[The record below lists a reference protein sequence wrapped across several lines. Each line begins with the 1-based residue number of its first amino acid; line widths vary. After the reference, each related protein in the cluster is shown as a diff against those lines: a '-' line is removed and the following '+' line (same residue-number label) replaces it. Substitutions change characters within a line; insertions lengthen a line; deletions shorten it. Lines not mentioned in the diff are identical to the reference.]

1 MKLTL
6 KIKLACAFG
15 ILILLFAG
23 LYSVVLRK
31 ITEVQTQ
38 FSFVIEHDAR
48 MITDAQQL
56 LKRVIDMET
65 AQRTFCMTDK
75 PDLNQPKTKK
85 SRTQKPISSSKNKN
99 YETNPFI

>member
-1 MKLTL
+1 MIVKTPLSEEQGRPDGDTAPGDEHVKLTL

-65 AQRTFCMTDK
+65 AQRTFCMTNI
-75 PDLNQPKTKK
+75 PDLN
-85 SRTQKPISSSKNKN
+85 
-99 YETNPFI
+99 